1 MSACTRCR
9 WGTGTTTEKYV
20 DTEASLE
27 MKARLASIQQERAA
41 LDSMWC
47 TQTEESTALVVM
59 KDKKEKEEKPVQKIN
74 TEIKTS
80 KEIHSL
86 ADLKAER
93 ERQDSMWK

>member
-27 MKARLASIQQERAA
+27 MKARLASIQQERAQ
-41 LDSMWC
+41 LDSMWS
-47 TQTEESTALVVM
+47 TSVTEESTALVV
-59 KDKKEKEEKPVQKIN
+59 KEEKKEKPVQKIN